1 MAEFRVGGV
10 NDLMLSLKEI
20 AEIPHDVQYQILD
33 AGADVLIAAQK
44 NSVRAK
50 GLVNTGRLAGSI
62 KGTQKLTSGREG
74 YLQPSVVVYP
84 SGTYPRVARRNKGK
98 GKAKPVR
105 VAEVGFIQNF
115 GAPKRGIKSKSWVD
129 TANEQSAGAVEAAE
143 AAVYDKWLQ
152 SKNL

>member
-1 MAEFRVGGV
+1 MAEFRASGA
-10 NDLMLSLKEI
+10 NDLMLSLKELE
-20 AEIPHDVQYQILD
+20 EIPDEVKYQMLD

-62 KGTQKLTSGREG
+62 KGTQKLTKGREG
-74 YLQPSVVVYP
+74 YMQPSVIVYP
-84 SGTYPRVARRNKGK
+84 SGSYPREARRNKGK
-98 GKAKPVR
+98 GKPKPVR
-105 VAEVGFIQNF
+105 VAEVGFVQNF
-115 GAPKRGIKSKSWVD
+115 GAAKRGIRPKAWMDS
-129 TANEQSAGAVEAAE
+129 ANEQAAGAMEAAE